1 MARKTD
7 AHDTNVGNME
17 KRQARLDDEVFGK
30 PAPDD
35 YADRPDIDDRLYTIG
50 EMLKVEQLNLK
61 DLRDEKNSFRANSI
75 KTQAGRVTM
84 YERLSYHYE
93 ILQLCERARLAS
105 LKETCAVYVYAVPV
119 VDKKAQWVG
128 FGTKMS
134 MDAACAKVGADSVYE
149 IAAYRGGVLYDE
161 DEPDT
166 GEADAESGD
175 TLSVWQCPRYA
186 GGEAA
191 EDDVTIALSAAD
203 KVSAMDLMSC
213 GKHDYCEG
221 CDGPVC
227 IGETETESGCFQNGN
242 SHSEATNS
250 KNGAGDNT
258 PDPEIPAQRPQE
270 GGKLEK
276 EVLDYSKDEDGVST
290 GEIDAFDE
298 DGGEDTPEDDE
309 PEGAGAA

>member
-17 KRQARLDDEVFGK
+17 KKQTRLDDEVFGK
-30 PAPDD
+30 PAADD

-50 EMLKVEQLNLK
+50 EMLKMEQLNLK
-61 DLRDEKNSFRANSI
+61 NLRDEKNSFRANSI
-75 KTQAGRVTM
+75 KMQAGRVTM

-93 ILQLCERARLAS
+93 ILQFCERARLAS
-105 LKETCAVYVYAVPV
+105 LKETCAVYVFTVPV
-119 VDKKAQWVG
+119 IDKKAQWVG
-128 FGTKMS
+128 IGTKMS

-161 DEPDT
+161 DEADT
-166 GEADAESGD
+166 DEAEAESGD
-175 TLSVWQCPRYA
+175 TLSVWQCPQYA

-191 EDDVTIALSAAD
+191 EDGVTVALSAED
-203 KVSAMDLMSC
+203 KVRAMDLMEC
-213 GKHDYCEG
+213 GKYDYCEC
-221 CDGPVC
+221 CDGPKC

-242 SHSEATNS
+242 NHSETVS
-250 KNGAGDNT
+250 
-258 PDPEIPAQRPQE
+258 PENE
-270 GGKLEK
+270 
-276 EVLDYSKDEDGVST
+276 DEDGIST
-290 GEIDAFDE
+290 GEIDAFDK

>member
-17 KRQARLDDEVFGK
+17 KKQMRLNDEVFGK
-30 PAPDD
+30 PVADD

-119 VDKKAQWVG
+119 VDKKAAWVNIG
-128 FGTKMS
+128 TKSSLADERSKFGT
-134 MDAACAKVGADSVYE
+134 DSVYI
-149 IAAYRGGVLYDE
+149 IAEFRDGVLYDHDE
-161 DEPDT
+161 DEPDVR
-166 GEADAESGD
+166 GQNDALA
-175 TLSVWQCPRYA
+175 LSVWQCPQYA

-191 EDDVTIALSAAD
+191 EDGVTVALSAAD
-203 KVSAMDLMSC
+203 KVRAMDLMEC
-213 GKHDYCEG
+213 GKYDYCEC
-221 CDGPVC
+221 CDGPKC
-227 IGETETESGCFQNGN
+227 IGETEAESGCFQNGN
-242 SHSEATNS
+242 NHSETAS
-250 KNGAGDNT
+250 PENGADHTT

-270 GGKLEK
+270 GGKLKK
-276 EVLDYSKDEDGVST
+276 EAQDLEDEDNALT

-298 DGGEDTPEDDE
+298 DTPEDGE

>member
-1 MARKTD
+1 MTKKTD

-17 KRQARLDDEVFGK
+17 KKQAWLDDEVFGK
-30 PAPDD
+30 PAADD

-105 LKETCAVYVYAVPV
+105 LKETCAVYVFVVPV
-119 VDKKAQWVG
+119 VDKKAAWVNIG
-128 FGTKMS
+128 TKLSLADERSKFGT
-134 MDAACAKVGADSVYE
+134 DSVYI
-149 IAAYRGGVLYDE
+149 IAEYRDGVLYDYDE
-161 DEPDT
+161 DEPDVR
-166 GEADAESGD
+166 GQNDALA
-175 TLSVWQCPRYA
+175 LSVWQCPQYA

-191 EDDVTIALSAAD
+191 EGDVTVALSAED
-203 KVSAMDLMSC
+203 KVSAMDSMGC

-221 CDGPVC
+221 CDGPAC
-227 IGETETESGCFQNGN
+227 IGETEAESGCFQNGN
-242 SHSEATNS
+242 SHSETADL
-250 KNGAGDNT
+250 KNGADDTT
-258 PDPEIPAQRPQE
+258 PDPEIDAQRPQE

-276 EVLDYSKDEDGVST
+276 EAQDYHKDDAST
-290 GEIDAFDE
+290 GELGAFDE
-298 DGGEDTPEDDE
+298 DAPEDDE